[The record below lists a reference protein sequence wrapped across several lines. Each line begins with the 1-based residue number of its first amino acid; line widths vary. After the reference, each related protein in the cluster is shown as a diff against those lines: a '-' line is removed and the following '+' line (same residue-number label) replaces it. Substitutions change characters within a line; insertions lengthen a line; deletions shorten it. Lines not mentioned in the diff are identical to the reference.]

1 MFGEDGANWYF
12 DRIEKDTETAMC
24 SLYSSAILS
33 SCWVTTLLLSG
44 QLGLSVSISYLYVN
58 YKLSV
63 RMRNCLGHKVVP
75 NFPSLASSFL
85 FSMSYTE
92 CLKDKMFP
100 GQGKLDIPIEGKRQ
114 QSLCGRTTMS
124 RDGGWRKS
132 TPGRRPRNISI
143 VSESPPWGPGFTLPR
158 IQLATKV

>member
-12 DRIEKDTETAMC
+12 DRIEKDTETAIC
-24 SLYSSAILS
+24 SLYSSTILS
-33 SCWVTTLLLSG
+33 SFWVTTLLLLE
-44 QLGLSVSISYLYVN
+44 QLDLLVSISYLYIN

-63 RMRNCLGHKVVP
+63 RTRNCLGYKVVP

-132 TPGRRPRNISI
+132 TPGGRPRTISI
-143 VSESPPWGPGFTLPR
+143 VSRSPPRGPGFTLPR